1 MTTEELKAL
10 GLDETQIKEVF
21 RLHGLVVSEFKD
33 LENENKILNSEKEN
47 LELQLKNANEK
58 IEEFK
63 DLDVDAI
70 KKEAEDYK
78 QKYEESTVSHQ
89 SDIDRLKRD
98 FSIESALMGA
108 KVKNTK
114 AAKALLDMDAL
125 TTAEDFNKAIEAQIK
140 GIRETDAYLFQP
152 AQGSGSIGGTGNPEK
167 PKENMTY
174 SEMMDYLSTHPGAE
188 I

>member
-1 MTTEELKAL
+1 MQSRRKPKT
-10 GLDETQIKEVF
+10 IK
-21 RLHGLVVSEFKD
+21 
-33 LENENKILNSEKEN
+33 
-47 LELQLKNANEK
+47 
-58 IEEFK
+58 
-63 DLDVDAI
+63 
-70 KKEAEDYK
+70 
-78 QKYEESTVSHQ
+78 KYEESTVNHQ

-98 FSIESALMGA
+98 FNIESALMGA

-125 TTAEDFNKAIEAQIK
+125 TTAEDFNKALDAQIK

-152 AQGSGSIGGTGNPEK
+152 TQGSGSIGGTGNPEK